1 MATVY
6 VEQYCYFRNS
16 ASGSYS
22 YNPAYDS
29 GLNLEVGGTFT
40 PSLHQPSVPSG
51 YTYDKCVYN
60 DVTYYSGAF
69 IVNSN
74 TGYMTYYF
82 TKKEEPATTVTCSKY
97 VSIDNGTPTYV
108 EYMEVTSGYKF
119 TPSNY
124 PPSGYSSYTL
134 QSIYTGA
141 TVPTADTEVGIGTQM
156 YAPNNDFVLVFYYRA
171 PVRYCNIT
179 INAYDIDTSTYLG
192 VSADDIELQ
201 QGSTFQPYRH
211 TASSMTYYGVTYYE
225 YGDIYGSTDVTYNVP
240 YSSTATFAWYYKAD
254 TQLRAPSG
262 VITSSVTEY
271 NEITLLLTLTAGL
284 EKGSWGAVLSLNGV
298 SHDAFG
304 NKESSSRAS
313 GSTLTTTFSNL
324 QPNTTYYVLLY
335 NTDGVNSVYSG
346 SIGTVRT
353 KKAPIALF
361 AYTANDSVNIAAG
374 KDPSN
379 ITAAKWNAL
388 GDKISEVSVRVGQ
401 GAVSHTTVYQGG
413 RMTAAAFNE
422 ANGNIGDLPGA
433 SGSPANQQRGN
444 RLLASLFI
452 ALKNT
457 LNAAITYANNYYR

>member
-6 VEQYCYFRNS
+6 VEQYCYFRDS
-16 ASGSYS
+16 ASGSYR
-22 YNPAYDS
+22 YNSAYDD

-40 PSLHQPSVPSG
+40 PKLHQPYVPPG

-60 DVTYYSGAF
+60 GVTYYSGAF
-69 IVNSN
+69 TVNS
-74 TGYMTYYF
+74 TTSYMAYYF
-82 TKKEEPATTVTCSKY
+82 TKEEEPETTVICRKY
-97 VSIDNGTPTYV
+97 VSIDNGAPTYA
-108 EYMEVTSGYKF
+108 ESMEVTSGYTF

-141 TVPTADTEVGIGTQM
+141 TVSTADTQVGIGSLM
-156 YAPNNDFVLVFYYRA
+156 YAPYNDFVLVFYYRH
-171 PVRYCNIT
+171 
-179 INAYDIDTSTYLG
+179 NA
-192 VSADDIELQ
+192 
-201 QGSTFQPYRH
+201 
-211 TASSMTYYGVTYYE
+211 
-225 YGDIYGSTDVTYNVP
+225 
-240 YSSTATFAWYYKAD
+240 
-254 TQLRAPSG
+254 QLRAPSG

-284 EKGSWGAVLSLNGV
+284 EKGSWGAALSLNGV

-304 NKESSSRAS
+304 SAESSSRAS

-361 AYTANDSVNIAAG
+361 AYTANDSVNITAG

-433 SGSPANQQRGN
+433 SGSPSNQQRGN

-452 ALKNT
+452 ALKNA